1 MIEARDPKKIGN
13 SSARRYTAGAMSTD
27 GDRTCPR
34 NLLSPRAI
42 FRRAVRITA
51 LFSFA
56 IMCGFFIFAYSVSIM
71 PSARLRDADAIVAL
85 TGDEERIA
93 AAVRLLSEG
102 KARRL
107 LISGVHKTTR
117 APQIMSL
124 TTSRGSRSWSLFS
137 CCVDLD
143 NAHNTEAN
151 AAETT
156 NWVRKRGYRSIIV
169 VTSTYHMPRALIEL
183 HQAMRDVE
191 LVPYPVRAPRLDE
204 RWWRDSRTAWVLWK
218 EYMKYIT
225 AMARYGANSISNASA
240 RVEHE
245 PQLINARAS

>member
-1 MIEARDPKKIGN
+1 
-13 SSARRYTAGAMSTD
+13 MSID
-27 GDRTCPR
+27 AVR
-34 NLLSPRAI
+34 NRPFYLLSPRAI
-42 FRRAVRITA
+42 LRRAVSVTA
-51 LFSFA
+51 IFLA
-56 IMCGFFIFAYSVSIM
+56 ALLCGFLVFAYSVSIM
-71 PSARLRDADAIVAL
+71 PSATLKKADAIVAL

-93 AAVRLLSEG
+93 AAVRLLSDG
-102 KARRL
+102 KAPRL

-124 TTSRGSRSWSLFS
+124 TTGRGARSSSLFN
-137 CCVDLD
+137 CCIDLD
-143 NAHNTEAN
+143 NANNTEAN

-191 LVPYPVRAPRLDE
+191 LVPYPVKAPRLDE
-204 RWWRDSRTAWVLWK
+204 RWWRHSRTAWVLWK

-225 AMARYGANSISNASA
+225 AMARYGANSISNLSA
-240 RVEHE
+240 EAEHQT
-245 PQLINARAS
+245 PLINARAP